1 MKKSIFLILI
11 SSLFFLS
18 FSFSCKNGKTKDNDQ
33 LIDSTDY
40 SKFNE
45 EKFFA
50 SIDQS
55 KVKQLNAVIEG
66 FTSPVEMAA
75 MVKNNHIEFS
85 KSYLLP
91 TSITK
96 KYETNI
102 KKALGLGLLSA
113 DLGYLNIYKK
123 TGQMVNYLLAIN
135 NLAGDL
141 RVAQFFDFQSLKKL
155 VTQSDN
161 MDSLLFM
168 TVSSFHEIDKYFT
181 QTNRSYLTVLSVTGV
196 WIESAYLITQ
206 AAKDNPAKNFSN
218 QIGSQKNLLN
228 QLIEIVK
235 VYKGHPQFDYIIENL
250 KKLQA
255 AYSAVTITT
264 KEVKGKVE
272 VVDGNYVIYPNEET
286 VITMPDGTIDKIIE
300 TTKEVRNA
308 IVNIK

>member
-1 MKKSIFLILI
+1 MKKSIFLIII
-11 SSLFFLS
+11 SSLFVLNYT
-18 FSFSCKNGKTKDNDQ
+18 SCKSDKNKDNDQ

-50 SIDQS
+50 SVDQT

-75 MVKNNHIEFS
+75 MVKHNHIEFS
-85 KSYLLP
+85 KNYLLP
-91 TSITK
+91 TTITK

-123 TGQMVNYLLAIN
+123 TGQMVDYLLAIN

-168 TVSSFHEIDKYFT
+168 TVSSFHQIDQYFT

-196 WIESAYLITQ
+196 WTESLYLITQ
-206 AAKDNPAKNFSN
+206 ASKDTPDKDFTD
-218 QIGSQKNLLN
+218 QIGSQKDLLN
-228 QLIEIVK
+228 QLVEIIK
-235 VYKGHPQFDYIIENL
+235 VYKGHPQFDYILDEL

-255 AYSAVTITT
+255 VYSKVTIET
-264 KEVKGKVE
+264 KQVEGKVE
-272 VVDGNYVIYPNEET
+272 IVDGNYVIYPSEET
-286 VITMPDGTIDKIIE
+286 FITMPDGVLDKIIKTSE
-300 TTKEVRNA
+300 DVRNA